1 MTAYIKAVEV
11 FLPEKIESNNDLQD
25 YNHTW
30 DIDKIFKKT
39 GILTRHIANKNETAL
54 DLGVKASEKLF
65 SENHISKDKI
75 DYLIFCT
82 QSPDYF
88 LPTSACIIQDKL
100 GLNQEIGA
108 IDVNQGCSGF
118 VYCLSIAK
126 GLIESNQAKNILII
140 TADTYSKFI
149 NKSDKSVRTLFG
161 DAGTCTLISDDIS
174 GKRNISKIVNGT
186 DGSGAKN
193 LIVPHGGLRNPI
205 NKTSNVEINDKSNN
219 VRSPSN
225 LYMNGQSIYSFTL
238 KKIPNVFNEILENS
252 KYDKSKIDMF
262 IFHQANKFIL
272 DSLQNKL
279 DIPPEK
285 MHRSYKYIGN
295 TVSSTIP
302 IGIHFEMKRNNQ
314 HKNTTALLLGFGVG
328 LSWAGTI
335 VNY

>member
-1 MTAYIKAVEV
+1 MTAYIKTVEIY
-11 FLPEKIESNNDLQD
+11 LPEKIESNNDLKN
-25 YNHTW
+25 YNHKW

-39 GILTRHIANKNETAL
+39 GILSRRISKKNETAL
-54 DLGVKASEKLF
+54 DLGVKAGEKLF
-65 SENHISKDKI
+65 IENNISKNEI

-100 GLNQEIGA
+100 GLNKEIGA

-118 VYCLSIAK
+118 VYCLGLAK
-126 GLIESNQAKNILII
+126 GLVESNQAKNILII

-161 DAGTCTLISDDIS
+161 DAGTCTLISNDIS
-174 GKRNISKIVNGT
+174 GIRNISKIVNGT

-193 LIVPHGGLRNPI
+193 LIVPHGGLRHPI
-205 NKTSNVEINDKSNN
+205 DESSHKEISDDSKN

-238 KKIPNVFNEILENS
+238 KKIPNVFKEILEQSEYNEN
-252 KYDKSKIDMF
+252 KIDKF

-272 DSLQNKL
+272 DSLQKKL
-279 DIPPEK
+279 NIPDDK
-285 MHRSYKYIGN
+285 MHRSYKYLGN

-302 IGIHFEMKRNNQ
+302 IGIHYEMKKKNQ
-314 HKNTTALLLGFGVG
+314 HNTTTALLLGFGVG